1 MNWTDAEIKRF
12 YDRLHSKTIDEEFA
26 KAGLKLEYG
35 LILKLRSENKHKLRA
50 GSVTQSVNSWR
61 EPTGDIIELGG
72 TQITKDKVFAK
83 FVYYNA
89 PKCKKMSSETDGY
102 FTYLIYKD

>member
-1 MNWTDAEIKRF
+1 M
-12 YDRLHSKTIDEEFA
+12 
-26 KAGLKLEYG
+26 AGLKLEYG

-89 PKCKKMSSETDGY
+89 PKCKKMSSETYGY

>member
-1 MNWTDAEIKRF
+1 M
-12 YDRLHSKTIDEEFA
+12 
-26 KAGLKLEYG
+26 
-35 LILKLRSENKHKLRA
+35 
-50 GSVTQSVNSWR
+50 NSWR

-89 PKCKKMSSETDGY
+89 PKCKKMSSETYGY